1 MDNYELGQDVV
12 DLADFQPR
20 RVRLQATRTEIPVK
34 AATPADEE
42 LARLSRERAVQTQ
55 ISQQTESVR
64 QPTDL
69 DIQNDINRLS
79 NQRSQVSSSDL
90 PMATTARPQ
99 SPQQTA
105 DIVPKM
111 KYLKALHQPK
121 AIRQRQNRNKDGQ
134 GYPMS
139 NEYAKQILNA
149 LKGRQ

>member
-42 LARLSRERAVQTQ
+42 LARLSRERALQTQ

-69 DIQNDINRLS
+69 ISKTISIVCLIKDLKSALAICLWHQLHAHS
-79 NQRSQVSSSDL
+79 HRS
-90 PMATTARPQ
+90 
-99 SPQQTA
+99 
-105 DIVPKM
+105 K
-111 KYLKALHQPK
+111 QP
-121 AIRQRQNRNKDGQ
+121 I
-134 GYPMS
+134 
-139 NEYAKQILNA
+139 
-149 LKGRQ
+149 